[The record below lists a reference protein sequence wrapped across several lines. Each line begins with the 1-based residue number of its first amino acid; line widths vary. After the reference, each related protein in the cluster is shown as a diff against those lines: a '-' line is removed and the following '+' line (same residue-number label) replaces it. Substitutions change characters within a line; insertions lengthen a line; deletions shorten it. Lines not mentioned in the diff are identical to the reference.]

1 MTENRVILR
10 STTSTDFLATL
21 PTLMGRTVR
30 ESVVVVAFR
39 GKRTMGTMRLDLPSL
54 RSPEHDAA
62 ICSLALGALS
72 RLDGCDGATFVVY
85 TDDTFP
91 VAYAGREALIQRLDE
106 GFESAGFQVKDAL
119 CVAGDG
125 YASWYEDDPPFDG
138 HPPARIA
145 QSPLAADAA
154 AVRGGKRLPAHTAD
168 TALPPADPALARL
181 LVDAVEDLLC
191 DGVER
196 DAFGRIH
203 PGSFPDGVELVERI
217 LAYEP
222 DVVPFPLMMQLAVL
236 AFLPARRDEMM
247 LQMAFG
253 RGVGERARADS
264 DRWHERQRATGQSM
278 DDVIAAE
285 TAAGDL
291 PGEIGGL
298 MSGDSDRIPD
308 VDRIRRATG
317 ILRRV
322 VAHLPADLRPDL
334 LCMLAWQHWA
344 LGAGTVAGHHLDAA
358 LQADPDHGMA
368 RVLTALI
375 GSGKIPEWLFRL
387 HSDPPPVPHA
397 TGRRRPTAAK
407 RRRTR
412 T

>member
-1 MTENRVILR
+1 V
-10 STTSTDFLATL
+10 
-21 PTLMGRTVR
+21 
-30 ESVVVVAFR
+30 
-39 GKRTMGTMRLDLPSL
+39 
-54 RSPEHDAA
+54 
-62 ICSLALGALS
+62 GALS

-91 VAYAGREALIQRLDE
+91 VAYAAREPLVQRLDE

-119 CVAGDG
+119 CVARDG

-138 HPPARIA
+138 HPTARIA
-145 QSPLAADAA
+145 ESPLAAEAA
-154 AVRGGKRLPAHTAD
+154 TVRGGRDLPTHTAD

-181 LVDAVEDLLC
+181 LVDAVEDLLV

-196 DAFGRIH
+196 DAFGRVH
-203 PGSFPDGVELVERI
+203 PCSLPDGVDLVERI
-217 LAYEP
+217 LGYEP
-222 DVVPFPLMMQLAVL
+222 GDVPFPLMVQLAVL
-236 AFLPARRDEMM
+236 ALLPARRDEMT

-253 RGVGERARADS
+253 RAVGEQARADA
-264 DRWHERQRATGQSM
+264 DHWQERQRATGQSM

-285 TAAGDL
+285 AAVGDL
-291 PGEIGGL
+291 PGEIGGH
-298 MSGDSDRIPD
+298 MSGDSDRVPD

-317 ILRRV
+317 ILRRI

-344 LGAGTVAGHHLDAA
+344 LGAGTAAGHHLDAA
-358 LQADPDHGMA
+358 LRVDPDHGMA

-375 GSGKIPEWLFRL
+375 GTGKIPEWVFRL

-397 TGRRRPTAAK
+397 TGRRRPKAAK
-407 RRRTR
+407 RRRRTR